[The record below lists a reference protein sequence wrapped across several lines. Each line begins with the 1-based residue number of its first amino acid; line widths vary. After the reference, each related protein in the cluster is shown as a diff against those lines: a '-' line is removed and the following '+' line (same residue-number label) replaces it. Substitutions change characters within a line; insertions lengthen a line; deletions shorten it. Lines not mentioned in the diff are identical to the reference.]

1 MLSCSSAV
9 QLSLPEAGDASLR
22 VVESDGTISIPL
34 TKTGSNERPVFV
46 RVFTLALALSAQG
59 EESVYIANIVSLL

>member
-1 MLSCSSAV
+1 M

-46 RVFTLALALSAQG
+46 RVLTEPISAQG
-59 EESVYIANIVSLL
+59 EESVYIANIVLLL